1 MGDKW
6 QRGTR
11 AVLQATETLRGQALQ
26 AGALRSQQGTSNQR
40 GAGLRGAAAAFDVCE
55 ARRAHPSVR
64 GAWLRQRM
72 AR

>member
-40 GAGLRGAAAAFDVCE
+40 GGQRGAAAAFDVCE